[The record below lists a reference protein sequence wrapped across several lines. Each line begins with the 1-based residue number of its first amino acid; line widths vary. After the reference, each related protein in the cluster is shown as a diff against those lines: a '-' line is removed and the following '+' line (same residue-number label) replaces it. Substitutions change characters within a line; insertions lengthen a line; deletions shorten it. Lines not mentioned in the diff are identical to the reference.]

1 MRSTGPTGRPLAGGA
16 RPAAFGLAAVLLLA
30 LASGCRLEM
39 YDQPHVK
46 PLEKSTFYPD
56 SLSARPYIQGTV
68 ARTQVW
74 TNSNTNFSE
83 ATGGLVGEHGT
94 GRPAGADSV
103 TAWAERMSSGEQ
115 TFDRNGGIPIPV
127 THELVLRGQERF
139 NIYCSPCHGR
149 LGDGNGMV
157 VERGFPRPPSFHI
170 DRMRQAADGYFYD
183 VITNGFGV
191 MYSYAA
197 RVVPED
203 RWAITA
209 YIRALQLSQNSTA
222 QDLPP
227 QERNK

>member
-1 MRSTGPTGRPLAGGA
+1 MLFAAGA
-16 RPAAFGLAAVLLLA
+16 MLL

-39 YDQPHVK
+39 YDQAHYL
-46 PLEKSTFYPD
+46 PLQKSNFYDD

-74 TNSNTNFSE
+74 TNSNTNFAE
-83 ATGGLVGEHGT
+83 ATGGRLGDHGLAP
-94 GRPAGADSV
+94 PAGSDSER
-103 TAWAERMSSGEQ
+103 AWSERMSTGEE
-115 TFDRNGGIPIPV
+115 TFDRNGSIPLPV
-127 THELVLRGQERF
+127 TRQLLLRGEERY

-149 LGDGNGMV
+149 LGDGNGV
-157 VERGFPRPPSFHI
+157 LPQRGFPHPPSYHI
-170 DRMRQAADGYFYD
+170 DRLRQAPDGHFYD

-209 YIRALQLSQNSTA
+209 YIRALQLSQDA
-222 QDLPP
+222 PLQDLPA
-227 QERNK
+227 QEQNK